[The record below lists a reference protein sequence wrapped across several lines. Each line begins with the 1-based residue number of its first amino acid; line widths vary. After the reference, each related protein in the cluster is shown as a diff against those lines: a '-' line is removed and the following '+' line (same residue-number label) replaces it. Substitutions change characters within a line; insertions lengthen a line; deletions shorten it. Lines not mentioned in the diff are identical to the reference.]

1 MSGSIYAG
9 FWIRVIAYLIDKV
22 ILWTFSLL
30 LFVLGALALN
40 TNTALSNSGDIFNT
54 MGSAFFLAYYAT
66 ITFVNMLY
74 FTYFHGTI
82 GQTPGKKLL
91 GIRVIQKSG
100 APMTLGIAFLRW
112 VGYIVSG
119 LVLYLGFIWVAL
131 SSRKQG
137 WHDMIAGT
145 CVVKIRS
152 YSRYMNNI

>member
-9 FWIRVIAYLIDKV
+9 FWIRVIAYLIDKI

-30 LFVLGALALN
+30 FFVLGVVALN
-40 TNTALSNSGDIFNT
+40 TNTISHNFGEIFHT
-54 MGSAFFLAYYAT
+54 LGSAFFLAYYAT
-66 ITFVNMLY
+66 TTFITMFY

-91 GIRVIQKSG
+91 GIRVIQQSG
-100 APMTLGIAFLRW
+100 APMTLGVAFLRW

-119 LVLYLGFIWVAL
+119 LVLYLGFIWVGL

-137 WHDMIAGT
+137 WHDIIAGT
-145 CVVKIRS
+145 YVVKIRS